1 MTDSYE
7 MVREVILLIA
17 EITKGTTIFSET
29 VYGNDAETAFD
40 SLSIQGTVD
49 KYIEELKAVDLKAE
63 DKKKYTIQ
71 SKVDNNSYST
81 IESFYKDFVIVC
93 FILINTLNKYSEAY
107 YLIDKLYQIVSELIL
122 RNLSTSINS
131 LKNNQ
136 TEEKDDSN
144 INIPKALQKSFE
156 IQFNSVSEFYE
167 VSIKKQ
173 LQVNVQLE
181 KNIIDRNG
189 ANNYQTMNSS
199 TESLFS
205 SILNKS
211 ILDKREDILPDKS
224 MNFVDVLPVDISST
238 IEAPK
243 LGLSLAS
250 TNKRIPDPTLPA
262 TRILTKYI
270 NPLWYKLPVNI
281 WLKNLVPED
290 DSNKLQHILPI
301 VSKNE
306 SLLNNCQAIDLWMKK
321 TSYLVKYNGNE
332 EQKKVEAAKLDA
344 LEQEELSAFS
354 SSILTKKHTPLD
366 HESDN
371 EKPKIALQ
379 NLINWSELHY
389 YTDEEIT
396 VLTQCD
402 NLKSLQLFINK
413 YIAKLIKLQQHRLKH
428 TKATSASP
436 AEIELYHKIQKLLK
450 IVLMYSSKDQL
461 KNFTLPTTKSV
472 PVLQANYTGTLPL
485 KKLSAHQS
493 ALNVNPSTTH
503 TYSSN
508 GKYRPKKYRKG

>member
-1 MTDSYE
+1 MADSVE
-7 MVREVILLIA
+7 KVREIILLIA
-17 EITKGTTIFSET
+17 EIANGTTIFNET
-29 VYGNDAETAFD
+29 MYGSDAETAFD
-40 SLSIQGTVD
+40 SLSIEATVD
-49 KYIEELKAVDLKAE
+49 KYIENLKAIDMKAE
-63 DKKKYTIQ
+63 DTPRYTIQ
-71 SKVDNNSYST
+71 SKIDKNGYTS

-107 YLIDKLYQIVSELIL
+107 YLIDKLYQIVSQLIL
-122 RNLSTSINS
+122 RSLGTSINR
-131 LKNNQ
+131 LKNYQ
-136 TEEKDDSN
+136 TEEKEDTN

-156 IQFNSVSEFYE
+156 IQFNSVSDFYE

-189 ANNYQTMNSS
+189 ANNYQTMNSGS
-199 TESLFS
+199 ESLFS
-205 SILNKS
+205 SILDKS
-211 ILDKREDILPDKS
+211 TLDKRQDILPDKS
-224 MNFVDVLPVDISST
+224 MSFVDVLPVDISST

-243 LGLSLAS
+243 LGLILAS

-306 SLLNNCQAIDLWMKK
+306 SLLNNCQAIDLWVKK
-321 TSYLVKYNGNE
+321 TSYLIKYNGNE
-332 EQKKVEAAKLDA
+332 EQKKEAAAGLDE
-344 LEQEELSAFS
+344 LEEEELSKFS
-354 SSILTKKHTPLD
+354 SSILTKKHTPLGD
-366 HESDN
+366 QSGA
-371 EKPKIALQ
+371 EKPKIDLQ
-379 NLINWSELHY
+379 NLINWSDLHY
-389 YTDEEIT
+389 YTEDEQT
-396 VLTQCD
+396 VLTKCD
-402 NLKSLQLFINK
+402 NLKTLQLFINK
-413 YIAKLIKLQQHRLKH
+413 YITKLIKLQQHRLKH

-450 IVLMYSSKDQL
+450 IVLIYSSKDQI
-461 KNFTLPTTKSV
+461 KNFTLPSTKSV

-485 KKLSAHQS
+485 KKMSAHQS